1 MNFFFVT
8 TTWPADIRPHLT
20 LFTLWVMTT
29 ATCLVVANIYYN
41 QPLLADIAHTF
52 EISDKK
58 ARQVSLFTQIG
69 YATGL
74 LFIIPVADMVKLKR
88 LILIDFILVIMSLL
102 ISVVALA
109 AHLINYKKT
118 YGIKASVRL
127 LNTDRTLFCPNYAVI
142 IKKPKMFYLL

>member
-1 MNFFFVT
+1 MRSIYEFFFIT
-8 TTWPADIRPHLT
+8 TTWPADIRPHLA

-58 ARQVSLFTQIG
+58 ARQVSLSTQIG

-74 LFIIPVADMVKLKR
+74 LFIIPLADMLKLKR
-88 LILIDFILVIMSLL
+88 LILIDFILVI
-102 ISVVALA
+102 
-109 AHLINYKKT
+109 INKRCSGCRTPHQLQKK
-118 YGIKASVRL
+118 
-127 LNTDRTLFCPNYAVI
+127 RTELKQVFGY
-142 IKKPKMFYLL
+142 